1 MDFFQSINP
10 SNGKVIANHQLQSK
24 NSLDKIVVKVNE
36 AFISWRSMK
45 IEDRCKCFKEASEL
59 LIEKKDELSIIMAN
73 EMGKPI
79 SQGMAEIEKCSFVCK
94 YYSDNAK
101 SFLNDKIVETDA
113 SKSYVS
119 YQPLGIILGI
129 MPWNFPFWQ
138 VFRFIAP
145 TMIAGN
151 TVLLKH
157 APNVQN
163 CAIAIEKILLESGFP
178 QNCYKN
184 IIISHQD
191 VSSLIQDFNIKA
203 VSFTGST
210 LAGRDIAKQS
220 GKVLKKNVLE
230 LGGNDAYIVLKD
242 ADIDLAAS
250 CCATGR
256 LLNAGQSCIAAKRF
270 IVENDVKEQFQ
281 KKLISIMEQQK
292 VGYPLDAKTTIGPL
306 ASKKA
311 KKILM
316 SQISKSIDMGAKL
329 IFESDYPQ
337 DIDQSSFH
345 PVSVLTNV
353 KKGMPAYHEE
363 LFGPVASIIN
373 ADNEREAIRLAN
385 DTIFGLGSAIF
396 TKDVKKGEYIAKN
409 EIESGSAFVND
420 FVRSDPRLPFG
431 GIKASGYGNELS
443 SYGILEFVNTKTIY
457 IK

>member
-1 MDFFQSINP
+1 MNYFQSINP
-10 SNGKVIANHQLQSK
+10 SNGKVIASHPLQSK
-24 NSLDKIVVKVNE
+24 NSLDKIVLKTNE
-36 AFISWRSMK
+36 TFALWRSVS
-45 IEDRCKCFKEASEL
+45 IEERCMYFNKVSQL

-73 EMGKPI
+73 EIGKPLY
-79 SQGMAEIEKCSFVCK
+79 QGIAEIEKCSLVCK
-94 YYSDNAK
+94 YYADNAK
-101 SFLNDKIVETDA
+101 SFLDDKIIKTEA
-113 SKSYVS
+113 SKSYVF

-151 TVLLKH
+151 AVLLKH

-163 CAIAIEKILLESGFP
+163 CAIAIEKILLEAGFP

-191 VSSLIQDFNIKA
+191 VSSLIHDFNIKA

-210 LAGRDIAKQS
+210 LAGRVIAKQA

-230 LGGNDAYIVLKD
+230 LGGNDAYVVLKD

-256 LLNAGQSCIAAKRF
+256 LLNSGQSCIAAKRF

-281 KKLISIMEQQK
+281 DRLISIIEKQK
-292 VGYPLDAKTTIGPL
+292 VGDPLDTRTTIGPL

-311 KKILM
+311 KEILM
-316 SQISKSIDMGAKL
+316 SQISKSVDLGAKL
-329 IFESDYPQ
+329 IFESDFPQ
-337 DIDQSSFH
+337 GLDEASFH

-431 GIKASGYGNELS
+431 GIKESGYGNELS
-443 SYGILEFVNTKTIY
+443 SYGILEFVNTKSIY
-457 IK
+457 IQ